1 MKWILY
7 DKSVS
12 TENHKGHMK
21 EKMPSSDR
29 FGHGL
34 SLHSDNDKNIFLQI
48 IRNVETTSVSGKL
61 WTNLSVLRQGTRKK
75 INLMLL

>member
-7 DKSVS
+7 DKLVS

-21 EKMPSSDR
+21 EKMPSSDC

-34 SLHSDNDKNIFLQI
+34 SLHSAKDKNIFLQI
-48 IRNVETTSVSGKL
+48 IRNVETTFVSGNL
-61 WTNLSVLRQGTRKK
+61 WTNIFVLRQGTRKK
-75 INLMLL
+75 TNLMLL